1 MGYAIEAIPN
11 LITSRLTGKC
21 EAMEFEFLTKFYAIV
36 DPEMLDYV
44 GVFKPM
50 IQAHISFGAIA
61 LITGLV
67 VLVSTKGNAAHKK
80 VGLVFVAAMLGN
92 FLLGTVLGSAGQ
104 VAGGAP
110 PNILTF
116 LGSFLIG
123 TLTFSGYRLVSVR
136 GSTARGWADKAM
148 LTLQILTSIAYFYV
162 ALLMVVGTDLF
173 GLMAVTPWGQE
184 QFLFADNSYSLTG
197 GRFRLI
203 QTTGGTILAV
213 IISENFISALLSGSF
228 LAWFAFE
235 DWVRI
240 IGPESPYDRI
250 KSVKQHFARLITV
263 FAGGVTAASLN
274 MELVSYWVSWTFP
287 YLIGFLLIWR
297 FNRKFDSACE
307 RDELFAYS
315 PAA

>member
-1 MGYAIEAIPN
+1 
-11 LITSRLTGKC
+11 
-21 EAMEFEFLTKFYAIV
+21 MEFEFLAKFYAIV
-36 DPEMLDYV
+36 DPGMLDYV

-67 VLVSTKGNAAHKK
+67 VLISTKGSAVHKK
-80 VGLVFVAAMLGN
+80 IGLLFVAAMIGN

-148 LTLQILTSIAYFYV
+148 LAFQILTSIAYFYV

-184 QFLFADNSYSLTG
+184 QFLFVDNSYSFTG

>member
-1 MGYAIEAIPN
+1 
-11 LITSRLTGKC
+11 
-21 EAMEFEFLTKFYAIV
+21 MEFEFLRKFYAIV

-61 LITGLV
+61 LITGLMI
-67 VLVSTKGNAAHKK
+67 LVSAKGNALHKK
-80 VGLVFVAAMLGN
+80 IGLVFVAVMIGN
-92 FLLGTVLGSAGQ
+92 FLLGTVLESIGQ

-123 TLTFSGYRLVSVR
+123 TLTFSGYRLVSLR
-136 GSTARGWADKAM
+136 GSVARGWADKAM
-148 LTLQILTSIAYFYV
+148 LTLQILTCIAYFYV

-173 GLMAVTPWGQE
+173 SLMAVTPWGQE
-184 QFLFADNSYSLTG
+184 QFTFADNSYSLTG

-203 QTTGGTILAV
+203 QTAGGTVVAV

-235 DWVRI
+235 DWTRI
-240 IGPESPYDRI
+240 MGPEQPYDRV
-250 KSVKQHFARLITV
+250 KSIKQHFARLITV

-287 YLIGFLLIWR
+287 YLFGFLLIWR
-297 FNRKFDSACE
+297 FNRKFESASA

-315 PAA
+315 PAT